1 MVDGCVSTSVGGW
14 LAAACQPAR
23 LLYILS
29 KSQADCRT
37 LASRPAG
44 TSCCASCR
52 ASCPSSTPP
61 LACRQAVLTRSWLE
75 DWGVFAAGAPCTCPP
90 VLTVLPQS
98 HPLHPL
104 QPNMTGPEQADAEAP
119 TQANTGL
126 RQLSHVW
133 QMELWR
139 NISEVTSW
147 APPHLEHVRG
157 SDGVQFRWGWGL
169 SVEGSECK
177 CGRHGMQ

>member
-1 MVDGCVSTSVGGW
+1 M
-14 LAAACQPAR
+14 L
-23 LLYILS
+23 I
-29 KSQADCRT
+29 
-37 LASRPAG
+37 ASRPAG

-52 ASCPSSTPP
+52 ASFPSSTHPS
-61 LACRQAVLTRSWLE
+61 ACRQGLPAVAGRMPLPLVHCAPAGLTE
-75 DWGVFAAGAPCTCPP
+75 PPPGCVFPSSRPL
-90 VLTVLPQS
+90 LTALPQS
-98 HPLHPL
+98 HPLHPP

-139 NISEVTSW
+139 NISEVTTW

-157 SDGVQFRWGWGL
+157 SDGVQFRWGWGHMCW
-169 SVEGSECK
+169 VVPQIVGVRQG
-177 CGRHGMQ
+177 GRHGRQ